1 MNSIHSLNL
10 TLFRQLS
17 IPLAAVDDMGYRKGG
32 QGVKKKSEMDPKDC
46 SVSEDVWKLVDRLSE
61 NIVWGLTKLIQ
72 PHTKVLAKAVRPT
85 KAGKVPYEKQ
95 CANKTAMKELLI
107 ILGAISTLS
116 MNKSFGQAI
125 VKDQQT
131 MDMNAG
137 SDSLLYCILH
147 AYSLMCNLQQQEV
160 VFRTMARLC
169 QSSRDG
175 MLSAFVH
182 LSLVLDG
189 DGGMCDHGALRACLA
204 EILGTMCSGVY
215 KALYIE
221 DLFTL
226 FKAPV
231 AAGTRDDGNTTN
243 STAAAVFAT
252 ARPPA
257 AIAPNINGSFAASM
271 KLKEQFWPWR
281 PVTASG
287 MMSSGGDEQ

>member
-169 QSSRDG
+169 QSSHDG

-189 DGGMCDHGALRACLA
+189 DRKICDHGAMTGGLA
-204 EILGTMCSGVY
+204 EILDTMCSDVY
-215 KALYIE
+215 KGLRIE
-221 DLFTL
+221 DVCGL

-231 AAGTRDDGNTTN
+231 AVDTGGDEATVN
-243 STAAAVFAT
+243 SAAAAAPSSTPAAAV
-252 ARPPA
+252 A
-257 AIAPNINGSFAASM
+257 ANLKGAPAASM
-271 KLKEQFWPWR
+271 KLKEQLVILEDSYCQR
-281 PVTASG
+281 
-287 MMSSGGDEQ
+287 GDINGRDD